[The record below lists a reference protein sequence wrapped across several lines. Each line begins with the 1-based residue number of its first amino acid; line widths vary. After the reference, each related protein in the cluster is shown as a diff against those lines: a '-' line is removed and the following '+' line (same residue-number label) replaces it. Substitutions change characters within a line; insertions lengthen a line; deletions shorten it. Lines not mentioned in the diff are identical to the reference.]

1 MGSTFLP
8 TFDFKMS
15 NIIVQD
21 AKAIREDDNKG
32 QAKTPERFLKIRENI
47 RSTLTANVTAR
58 HKDAELNYLI
68 NTTQAL
74 ITTNNEIWDRCKTNL
89 DRQDKKFNHLSKKP
103 VLVFY
108 RVGFNEVK
116 VLSAGQHRF
125 GASEG
130 LMFETQYKLQTKSFT
145 VPCLPPSLLSVV
157 IPVIGTDGLLSYSQ
171 YLERSFILEES
182 ILLPFLAIFKD
193 HLEEFQVFLGDVES
207 WLMGSIRS
215 AIFTQQLFNVAPK
228 SDPAVCFLCV
238 NRAREKRVMCERC
251 ELEGCF
257 RNGRSFQPPVI
268 LYKTTASSDDDVY
281 KVSFDVSNSSGQ
293 KRLTQFFS
301 FVKLPV
307 CDE

>member
-1 MGSTFLP
+1 
-8 TFDFKMS
+8 
-15 NIIVQD
+15 
-21 AKAIREDDNKG
+21 
-32 QAKTPERFLKIRENI
+32 
-47 RSTLTANVTAR
+47 
-58 HKDAELNYLI
+58 
-68 NTTQAL
+68 L

-89 DRQDKKFNHLSKKP
+89 DHQDKKFNHLSKKP

-116 VLSAGQHRF
+116 VLSAGQHQF
-125 GASEG
+125 GTSEG
-130 LMFETQYKLQTKSFT
+130 LVFETQYTLQTKSFS
-145 VPCLPPSLLSVV
+145 VPCLPPPLLTIV
-157 IPVIGTDGLLSYSQ
+157 IPLIGKDGLLSYSQ

-215 AIFTQQLFNVAPK
+215 ATFIQQLFNVAPK
-228 SDPAVCFLCV
+228 NDPVVCLLCG
-238 NRAREKRVMCERC
+238 NRAREKRVMCQRC

-257 RNGRSFQPPVI
+257 QNARSFQPPMI